1 MKDIAIRVKNLNK
14 IYPKY
19 DRTIDIVKELI
30 FRKKRHREFHALKD
44 ISFEV
49 KKGEVVG
56 VIGRNGAGKSTLLKI
71 LAGTLSKTSGEIEIH
86 GKVSAILELG
96 TGFNPEYTGREN
108 IYLGGIATGM
118 TREEINAKVEDI
130 IEFSELRDVID
141 EPFKTYS
148 SGMQARLTFSVAI
161 SVDPDIFI
169 IDEAL
174 AAGDAL
180 FVNKCMKR
188 IREICES
195 GVTVFFVSHSTDLVS
210 KLCDTGIW
218 IEKGLIKQV
227 GTSYAVSKAY
237 EFEICNLTEES
248 NIKENNKSKIDLQTG
263 IYELKNSKLNITD
276 VFLTDFKQLQKTI
289 YNVGDDIYLN
299 IIWERKENFIIQDD
313 IGVTF
318 RVDKEP
324 IECLAS
330 YSSLGKKEQ
339 ILLSKD
345 NFNNNSKG
353 TIIISIKNV
362 RFSPGDYFISCALRK
377 PEDIPTKYGILHHV
391 EKIFKF
397 TINHDEH
404 TMKGVSHYIELEVG
418 NIENLILGDKNA

>member
-1 MKDIAIRVKNLNK
+1 MSSDIAIKVTNLNK
-14 IYPKY
+14 IYPIY
-19 DRTIDIVKELI
+19 DRPVDIVKELL
-30 FRKKRHREFHALKD
+30 FRKKKHREYHALKD

-71 LAGTLSKTSGEIEIH
+71 LAGTLSKTSGDIKIN

-118 TREEINAKVEDI
+118 TREEINAKVEEI
-130 IEFSELRDVID
+130 IDFSELRDVID
-141 EPFKTYS
+141 QPFKTYS

-188 IREICES
+188 IREICDS

-210 KLCDTGIW
+210 KLCQTAIW
-218 IEKGLIKQV
+218 IENGAVKLID
-227 GTSYAVSKAY
+227 SAYSVSKSY
-237 EFEICNLTEES
+237 EYEVCRLTEIINENENKQIAES
-248 NIKENNKSKIDLQTG
+248 LQNG
-263 IYELKNSKLNITD
+263 VYELKNSNINIKKCYTSTENYNEKSVFEVGENIILNIE
-276 VFLTDFKQLQKTI
+276 
-289 YNVGDDIYLN
+289 
-299 IIWERKENFIIQDD
+299 WERINNDILKEPVGVNFRID
-313 IGVTF
+313 
-318 RVDKEP
+318 REP

-330 YSSLGKKEQ
+330 FSSFAGINPTILNEETFNKNKE
-339 ILLSKD
+339 
-345 NFNNNSKG
+345 G
-353 TIIISIKNV
+353 TISLTILNS
-362 RFSPGDYFISCALRK
+362 RLAPGEYYISCALRK
-377 PEDIPTKYGILHHV
+377 KELIPTKYGILHHI
-391 EKIFKF
+391 ERMYKF
-397 TINHDEH
+397 SIKHGENTL
-404 TMKGVSHYIELEVG
+404 KGITHYYELEVN
-418 NIENLILGDKNA
+418 NIINNVKDDI